1 MSDEQ
6 PPQRHTREEI
16 DAQIQRTREKA
27 PNAEYLKKVR
37 RFGMHRYYDLDA
49 VMNASVD
56 LNELDLRTWEGDE
69 AMKRAIVEVRDSM
82 HKLERLMYRRY
93 FDD

>member
-6 PPQRHTREEI
+6 PPQRHTREEV
-16 DAQIQRTREKA
+16 DAQIQRIE
-27 PNAEYLKKVR
+27 NANPDSPWLKRVR
-37 RFGMHRYYDLDA
+37 HFGIGRYYDLNAIGDA
-49 VMNASVD
+49 QAD
-56 LNELDLRTWEGDE
+56 LAELDLRTWQGDE